1 MTTKGLIAMKKTNIV
16 LLFSLSCFIYS
27 CGSDDKKEPVEK
39 LQTVSSLKPAAAK
52 TFETSTLDTSTLT
65 AKNSIPSPTTSTDKK
80 NIFAVKK
87 PIAPAVHAPVIQSKP
102 VTTPVAVT
110 IKKDDQDLMTFVN
123 LRKILTGTKIG
134 QTMNQKDLT
143 QNFKIPEEAV
153 KLVKSV
159 TRTAHD
165 ELSVKWRSTWLVEK
179 VSDAELE
186 DGKMKIR
193 FQANKM
199 FMSGGA
205 IGIKYNRKVYS
216 DLVIIGHS
224 AYIPSVKG
232 YHWQIG
238 K

>member
-1 MTTKGLIAMKKTNIV
+1 MRIKKDCVMKKTNVI
-16 LLFSLSCFIYS
+16 LLFLISCFFYS
-27 CGSDDKKEPVEK
+27 CGSDEKKQPNKKVYP
-39 LQTVSSLKPAAAK
+39 VSSLKPAPEK
-52 TFETSTLDTSTLT
+52 SLDP
-65 AKNSIPSPTTSTDKK
+65 IPSKIAVAKDNDSDSPLNKNKVFTVTKPIITAETATTPA
-80 NIFAVKK
+80 AVK
-87 PIAPAVHAPVIQSKP
+87 AP
-102 VTTPVAVT
+102 TPVKT
-110 IKKDDQDLMTFVN
+110 KENDLMSFVN
-123 LRKILTGTKIG
+123 LRKILSGTKIG
-134 QTMNQKDLT
+134 QTMSQKDLT

-165 ELSVKWRSTWLVEK
+165 ELAVKWRSTWLVEK

-186 DGKMKIR
+186 DGNMKIR

-199 FMSGGA
+199 FMSGKA
-205 IGIKYNRKVYS
+205 IGIKYNRKIYN
-216 DLVIIGHS
+216 DLIIIGHS

>member
-1 MTTKGLIAMKKTNIV
+1 MKRANAI
-16 LLFSLSCFIYS
+16 LLFLLSYFFYG
-27 CGSDDKKEPVEK
+27 CGSDEKKQPNKKVYP
-39 LQTVSSLKPAAAK
+39 VSSLKPVPAKSLDPASSKIVILKDNDSESSPNKNKAFTVTKPIVSAETPTAK
-52 TFETSTLDTSTLT
+52 TASTE
-65 AKNSIPSPTTSTDKK
+65 KVPTT
-80 NIFAVKK
+80 VKK
-87 PIAPAVHAPVIQSKP
+87 KENE
-102 VTTPVAVT
+102 
-110 IKKDDQDLMTFVN
+110 LMNFVN
-123 LRKILTGTKIG
+123 LRKIFSGTKIG
-134 QTMNQKDLT
+134 QTMSQKDLT

-165 ELSVKWRSTWLVEK
+165 ELAVKWRSTWLVEK

-186 DGKMKIR
+186 DGKMKVR

-199 FMSGGA
+199 FMSGKA
-205 IGIKYNRKVYS
+205 IGIKYNRKVYN
-216 DLVIIGHS
+216 DLIIIGHS

>member
-1 MTTKGLIAMKKTNIV
+1 MKKTNVI
-16 LLFSLSCFIYS
+16 LLFSISCLLYS
-27 CGSDDKKEPVEK
+27 CGSDDKKQPNDKVYP
-39 LQTVSSLKPAAAK
+39 VSSLKPAPQKSLDPTPAKIAVAKDGDKNSPLNQKKAFTVTKPITPPETPAAK
-52 TFETSTLDTSTLT
+52 IAT
-65 AKNSIPSPTTSTDKK
+65 AEK
-80 NIFAVKK
+80 ALVLVKK
-87 PIAPAVHAPVIQSKP
+87 EEN
-102 VTTPVAVT
+102 
-110 IKKDDQDLMTFVN
+110 DLMNFVN
-123 LRKILTGTKIG
+123 LRKIFSGTKIG
-134 QTMNQKDLT
+134 QTMSQKDLT

-165 ELSVKWRSTWLVEK
+165 ELAVKWRSTWLVEK

-186 DGKMKIR
+186 DGNMKVR

-199 FMSGGA
+199 FMSGKA
-205 IGIKYNRKVYS
+205 IGIKYNRKVYN

-224 AYIPSVKG
+224 AYIPTVKG

>member
-1 MTTKGLIAMKKTNIV
+1 MKKTNVI
-16 LLFSLSCFIYS
+16 LLFSICCFLYS
-27 CGSDDKKEPVEK
+27 CGSDDKKQPNDKVYP
-39 LQTVSSLKPAAAK
+39 VSSLKPAPQKPLDPTPAKIAVAKDSDDKSPLNKKKAFTVNKPIVTPEIPAAK
-52 TFETSTLDTSTLT
+52 ITT
-65 AKNSIPSPTTSTDKK
+65 AEKAPTPAPEKK
-80 NIFAVKK
+80 EE
-87 PIAPAVHAPVIQSKP
+87 
-102 VTTPVAVT
+102 
-110 IKKDDQDLMTFVN
+110 DLMSFVN
-123 LRKILTGTKIG
+123 LRKIFSGTKIG
-134 QTMNQKDLT
+134 QTMSQKDLT

-165 ELSVKWRSTWLVEK
+165 ELNVKWRSTWLVEK

-186 DGKMKIR
+186 DGKMKVR

-199 FMSGGA
+199 FMSGKA
-205 IGIKYNRKVYS
+205 IGIKYNRKVYN
-216 DLVIIGHS
+216 DLIIIGHS

>member
-1 MTTKGLIAMKKTNIV
+1 MKKTNVI
-16 LLFSLSCFIYS
+16 LLFSISCFFYS
-27 CGSDDKKEPVEK
+27 CGSDEKKQPNKKVYP
-39 LQTVSSLKPAAAK
+39 VSSLKPAPQKSLDPISSKIVVAKDSDTNSPITKKTVFTVTKSIVTAETPIAK
-52 TFETSTLDTSTLT
+52 TTAEKPET
-65 AKNSIPSPTTSTDKK
+65 TTKK
-80 NIFAVKK
+80 EESENF
-87 PIAPAVHAPVIQSKP
+87 
-102 VTTPVAVT
+102 
-110 IKKDDQDLMTFVN
+110 MNFVN
-123 LRKILTGTKIG
+123 LRKILSGTKIG
-134 QTMNQKDLT
+134 QTMSQKDLT

-165 ELSVKWRSTWLVEK
+165 ELAVKWRSTWLVEK

-199 FMSGGA
+199 FMSGKA
-205 IGIKYNRKVYS
+205 IGIKYNRKVYN
-216 DLVIIGHS
+216 DLIIIGHS